1 MQNSKI
7 PFYTVGL
14 NDILLNDLLNALS
27 NPDAWNKV
35 MDLARKGSTTAQPT
49 NTPAKE
55 TPKETPKENTN
66 MCEPTEPDTNTNDS
80 TIGSIFDEDSLTQAI
95 RQYESE
101 INEANV
107 AHQKVIDDK
116 NAKINL
122 LKARLVK
129 EQMKTRVTRQGN
141 DMAVTM
147 VVENARK
154 VADALNSILSQENVP
169 DKITITIP
177 DVG

>member
-1 MQNSKI
+1 MQNSNI

-14 NDILLNDLLNALS
+14 SDLLNALS

-35 MDLARKGSTTAQPT
+35 MEEARKGSPWCTKKQE
-49 NTPAKE
+49 TPAKE
-55 TPKETPKENTN
+55 TSEENTN
-66 MCEPTEPDTNTNDS
+66 MSEPTEPDTNTNDS

-95 RQYESE
+95 RQYENE
-101 INEANV
+101 INDANA
-107 AHQKVIDDK
+107 AHQKVIDDM

-154 VADALNSILSQENVP
+154 VADALNNILNQENVP

>member
-1 MQNSKI
+1 MQNSNI

-14 NDILLNDLLNALS
+14 SDLLNALS
-27 NPDAWNKV
+27 NPDAWNKI
-35 MDLARKGSTTAQPT
+35 MDLAHKDSTTTKPT
-49 NTPAKE
+49 NTPVKE
-55 TPKETPKENTN
+55 TPKEDTN
-66 MCEPTEPDTNTNDS
+66 MSEPTEPDTNTNDS

-101 INEANV
+101 INDANV
-107 AHQKVIDDK
+107 AHQKVIDDM
-116 NAKINL
+116 NAKINM

-129 EQMKTRVTRQGN
+129 EQMKTRVTHQGN

-147 VVENARK
+147 VVENARR
-154 VADALNSILSQENVP
+154 VADALNSILNQENVP

>member
-1 MQNSKI
+1 MQNSNI

-14 NDILLNDLLNALS
+14 SDLLNALS

-35 MDLARKGSTTAQPT
+35 MDLARKGSTTTKPT
-49 NTPAKE
+49 NTPSKE
-55 TPKETPKENTN
+55 KEETN
-66 MCEPTEPDTNTNDS
+66 MSEPTEPDTNTNDS

-101 INEANV
+101 INEANA

-154 VADALNSILSQENVP
+154 VADALNSILGQENVP

>member
-1 MQNSKI
+1 MQNSNF
-7 PFYTVGL
+7 PFYTLG
-14 NDILLNDLLNALS
+14 ISDLLNTLS

-35 MDLARKGSTTAQPT
+35 MDLARKGSTTAKT
-49 NTPAKE
+49 TPEKE
-55 TPKETPKENTN
+55 TPKEDTN
-66 MCEPTEPDTNTNDS
+66 MSETTEPDTNTNDS

-154 VADALNSILSQENVP
+154 VADTLNSILGQENVP

>member
-1 MQNSKI
+1 MQNSNI

-14 NDILLNDLLNALS
+14 SDLLNALS

-35 MDLARKGSTTAQPT
+35 MEEARKSQPWCT
-49 NTPAKE
+49 KKQETPAKE
-55 TPKETPKENTN
+55 TPKEETN
-66 MCEPTEPDTNTNDS
+66 MSEPTEPDTNTNDS

-95 RQYESE
+95 RQYENE
-101 INEANV
+101 INDANA
-107 AHQKVIDDK
+107 AHQKVIDDM

-154 VADALNSILSQENVP
+154 VADALNNILNQENVP
-169 DKITITIP
+169 DKITINIP

>member
-14 NDILLNDLLNALS
+14 NELLNALS

-35 MDLARKGSTTAQPT
+35 MEEARKYSTTEKPT
-49 NTPAKE
+49 NTTSKE
-55 TPKETPKENTN
+55 TPKEDTN
-66 MCEPTEPDTNTNDS
+66 MSEPTETNTN
-80 TIGSIFDEDSLTQAI
+80 TLGSIYDEDSLTQAI
-95 RQYESE
+95 RQYEDE
-101 INEANV
+101 INDETV
-107 AHQKVIDDK
+107 AYQKVVDAK
-116 NAKINL
+116 KEKINQ

-154 VADALNSILSQENVP
+154 VAEALNAILNQDNVP
-169 DKITITIP
+169 DKITINIP